1 MLAAKDT
8 PMVETLR
15 FADEVPFADHGSL
28 VSGLLKEFG
37 ECLLI
42 AVECTCIIGKTI
54 FVTELAGEDASA
66 RRSRKSIDSVTIIK
80 ANTFIGNPIHIRSL
94 DQISSITGHCLSGVI
109 IRHHED
115 DVWLSDFFFLLAVA
129 RNEA

>member
-15 FADEVPFADHGSL
+15 FADEMPFANHGSL

-42 AVECTCIIGKTI
+42 SVERTGVIGKTI
-54 FVTELAGEDASA
+54 LVAELTGEDAGA
-66 RRSRKSIDSVTIIK
+66 
-80 ANTFIGNPIHIRSL
+80 
-94 DQISSITGHCLSGVI
+94 
-109 IRHHED
+109 
-115 DVWLSDFFFLLAVA
+115 
-129 RNEA
+129 